1 MPAAE
6 VHAFQ
11 RDDADMTGRRT
22 WGTMRFLVGAACI
35 VIISWG
41 ISAAS
46 NVISLVLFGFLL
58 AYSALPFVKW
68 LMHRFQ
74 LRKAVALTFVVGLMG
89 TLAVVL
95 VFLLYENVASAK
107 EKLPIYEEHAR
118 DLYQHVAGF
127 LIAHGIDITGFSATK
142 LSSSNEIVGLADQML
157 SELGSFFSNGMVVV
171 VLGGILLSMIAE
183 DKQRVGARSI
193 FIQVQGDVAHY
204 IGAAAATGVLTA
216 IANLVLLAALG
227 VDFPLVWCVL
237 YFFLNFIPN
246 IGFVLSLVPPGFLA
260 LLMLGWKKALL
271 VVAGLLLT
279 QLISKYAIGPM
290 FLRKEGVS
298 VSSMEKTLSLLWWG
312 FLLGPAG
319 GILAIPLTL
328 AMKRFIPNL
337 FGESSY
343 ATAPSE

>member
-1 MPAAE
+1 MTAAGA
-6 VHAFQ
+6 HAFQ

-22 WGTMRFLVGAACI
+22 WGTLRFLVGAACVVI
-35 VIISWG
+35 VSWG

-46 NVISLVLFGFLL
+46 NVLSLVLFGFLL

-68 LMHRFQ
+68 LMHRFH
-74 LRKAVALTFVVGLMG
+74 LRKAAALTLAVGLMG

-95 VFLLYENVASAK
+95 MFLLYENVASVK

-118 DLYQHVAGF
+118 DLYQQVAVF
-127 LIAHGIDITGFSATK
+127 LIAHGIDITGVLATR
-142 LSSSNEIVGLADQML
+142 LSSPNEIVRLADQML
-157 SELGSFFSNGMVVV
+157 PELGSFFSNGLVVV
-171 VLGGILLSMIAE
+171 LLGGILLSTIAE

-193 FIQVQGDVAHY
+193 LIQIQGDVSHY

-246 IGFVLSLVPPGFLA
+246 IGFVLSLVPPVFLA

-271 VVAGLLLT
+271 VVAGLVLT

-290 FLRKEGVS
+290 FLRKKGVS
-298 VSSMEKTLSLLWWG
+298 VSPIEKTLSLLWWG
-312 FLLGPAG
+312 FLLGAAG

-328 AMKRFIPNL
+328 AMKRFIPN
-337 FGESSY
+337 FFIENNV
-343 ATAPSE
+343 ATSPSE